1 MGARGKE
8 STSNALAVQLDES
21 GRVKYSAIARQG
33 HSADKVRPLFKT
45 KLLVLVVS
53 KPLNLVL
60 TNLSVCSAIV
70 SFLKSFNFECVFVNF
85 KCPYNFNCKQSQ
97 CNC

>member
-33 HSADKVRPLFKT
+33 HSADKVSPLFRT
-45 KLLVLVVS
+45 KLLVVS
-53 KPLNLVL
+53 KPLNLVS

-70 SFLKSFNFECVFVNF
+70 SFLKTFNFECVFINF
-85 KCPYNFNCKQSQ
+85 KSPYNFNCKQSQ
-97 CNC
+97 YNC